1 MLITLV
7 NKALVHFFISAS
19 ALLRG
24 QGNLQDKHTV
34 DIKSPLG

>member
-7 NKALVHFFISAS
+7 NKVIVHFFISAS

-24 QGNLQDKHTV
+24 QGNLGDIHTV
-34 DIKSPLG
+34 DIKSALG